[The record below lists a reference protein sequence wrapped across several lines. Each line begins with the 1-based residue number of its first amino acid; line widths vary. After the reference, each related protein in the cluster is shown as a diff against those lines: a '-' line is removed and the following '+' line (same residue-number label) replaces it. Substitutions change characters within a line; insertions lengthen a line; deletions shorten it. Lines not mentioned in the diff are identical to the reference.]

1 MQTTAYYFAKIGF
14 SSNANG
20 PDHAGGSENLCT
32 VQAVHTALESSQT
45 FGRSPTLF
53 AKSGWM
59 DALTRVLLGHKE
71 ELWPKKLKKRQPNVL
86 IGLFMYFHFN

>member
-59 DALTRVLLGHKE
+59 IFCKHPVFFKLPRYILG
-71 ELWPKKLKKRQPNVL
+71 KKKFSDIV
-86 IGLFMYFHFN
+86 